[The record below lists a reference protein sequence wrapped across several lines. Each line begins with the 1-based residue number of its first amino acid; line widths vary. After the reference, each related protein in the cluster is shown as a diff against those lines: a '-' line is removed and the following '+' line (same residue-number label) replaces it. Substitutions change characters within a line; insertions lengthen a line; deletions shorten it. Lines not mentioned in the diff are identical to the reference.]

1 MIGCYLELEGLEA
14 TTLPADVVGVLGP
27 QDFVGG
33 DSVVG
38 QPLVPTDHP
47 DHHVRHAVLGLL

>member
-14 TTLPADVVGVLGP
+14 TTLPANVVSMLGP

-47 DHHVRHAVLGLL
+47 DHHIRHAVLGL

>member
-38 QPLVPTDHP
+38 
-47 DHHVRHAVLGLL
+47 